1 MVACRTTILTLC
13 SRLTSGSRTHETHI
27 YEPGKYPFGLICPIS
42 IIWKPVS
49 ECVKG
54 KESGSSTPTSAPG
67 SSLERTVWIRFHPT
81 VHSQV
86 ISALQTAG
94 SQYLAKKKAEGNEGV
109 QLEICDLK
117 DQINVFE
124 IMGPQASQV
133 IRGALS
139 AVPGDS
145 RPEFRQVRLHMHR
158 QAHFY

>member
-1 MVACRTTILTLC
+1 M
-13 SRLTSGSRTHETHI
+13 
-27 YEPGKYPFGLICPIS
+27 
-42 IIWKPVS
+42 
-49 ECVKG
+49 
-54 KESGSSTPTSAPG
+54 ESSSVTQAPG
-67 SSLERTVWIRFHPT
+67 TSLERTVWIRFHPA

-94 SQYLAKKKAEGNEGV
+94 SQYLARKKAEGNEGI

-145 RPEFRQVRLHMHR
+145 RPEFKQVRALHTSLGLSIDIR
-158 QAHFY
+158 S